1 MKSCDCCVVRLEILV
16 TCQMNSYSCEMKS
29 HDCCDSYKICD
40 CVMKFMMAGAMERK
54 KMRKEKNHV
63 HGTKSFSYRPVL
75 KDPFSTGRFG
85 RY

>member
-29 HDCCDSYKICD
+29 RDCCDSYKICD

-54 KMRKEKNHV
+54 KMRKEKEKKKTTDMVRSHLV
-63 HGTKSFSYRPVL
+63 T
-75 KDPFSTGRFG
+75 D